1 MFNCFANLFH
11 FSAEQA
17 LSCLRVCVCV
27 CVCVR
32 THVHITASLSFHPL
46 SYFQILAIVNNAA
59 VNTGVHVSF
68 RISVLGFLKIYILG
82 NGRNTSSTDGC
93 AFLATRGV

>member
-1 MFNCFANLFH
+1 MARYSFLYLNNI
-11 FSAEQA
+11 
-17 LSCLRVCVCV
+17 RVCVY
-27 CVCVR
+27 
-32 THVHITASLSFHPL
+32 TPHLYLSMDGHFSCFH
-46 SYFQILAIVNNAA
+46 ILAIVNNAA